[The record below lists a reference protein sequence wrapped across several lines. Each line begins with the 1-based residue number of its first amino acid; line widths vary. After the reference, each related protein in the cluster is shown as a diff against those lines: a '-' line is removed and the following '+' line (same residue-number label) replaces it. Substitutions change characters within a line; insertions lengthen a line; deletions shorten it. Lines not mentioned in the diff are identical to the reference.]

1 MSKFFSAKYKNL
13 TPYVPGE
20 QPKEREY
27 IKLNTNESPYLPSE
41 KAVRL
46 AEEEARKLM
55 LYPDP
60 DQKVLTSAVAESL
73 GVKANQVIM
82 TNGSDEVLNFA
93 FMAYCDHTH
102 PAVFADITYGFYKVF
117 AEVNNL
123 PYKIIPLNRDFTLS
137 VDDYIKEEGTVFIA
151 NPNAPTGIPLPL
163 SEIERMLVSNPERIV
178 VIDEAYV
185 DFGGD
190 SAVKLVDKYQNLLV
204 TQTFSKSRSMAGA
217 RLGMGIANEK
227 IIRDLNTLKYSLNPY
242 NVNRMTSGAGLGA
255 ILDKEYFENNC
266 KEIIATRESTANA
279 LKKLGFWMTESKANF
294 LFIKHDKIGGQEL
307 YLKLKEKGVLI
318 RHFDSE
324 RIKEFNRV
332 TVGSPDQMR
341 TFIKRIEEILED
353 NQ

>member
-27 IKLNTNESPYLPSE
+27 IKLNTNESPYPPSE

-123 PYKIIPLNRDFTLS
+123 PYKIIQLNRDFTLS

-163 SEIERMLVSNPERIV
+163 AEIERLLVSNPERIV

-227 IIRDLNTLKYSLNPY
+227 IISDLNTLKYSLNPY

-266 KEIIATRESTANA
+266 KEIIATRESTAKA

-307 YLKLKEKGVLI
+307 YLKLKEKGVLV

>member
-1 MSKFFSAKYKNL
+1 MRK
-13 TPYVPGE
+13 
-20 QPKEREY
+20 
-27 IKLNTNESPYLPSE
+27 SE
-41 KAVRL
+41 I
-46 AEEEARKLM
+46 E
-55 LYPDP
+55 
-60 DQKVLTSAVAESL
+60 
-73 GVKANQVIM
+73 
-82 TNGSDEVLNFA
+82 
-93 FMAYCDHTH
+93 CC
-102 PAVFADITYGFYKVF
+102 DITYIHDEVVRKVQKVMPEEDRIKDLAEFYKVF

-163 SEIERMLVSNPERIV
+163 SEIERLLVSNPERIV

-227 IIRDLNTLKYSLNPY
+227 IISDLNTLKYSLNPY

-266 KEIIATRESTANA
+266 KEIIATRENTANA

-307 YLKLKEKGVLI
+307 YLKLKEKGVLV